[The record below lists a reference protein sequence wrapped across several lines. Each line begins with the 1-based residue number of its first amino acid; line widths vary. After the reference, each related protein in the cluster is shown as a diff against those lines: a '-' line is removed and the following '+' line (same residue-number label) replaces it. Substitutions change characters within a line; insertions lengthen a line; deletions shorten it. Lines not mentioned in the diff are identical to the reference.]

1 MTDGRVVVPLTIIRK
16 HKNGKT
22 EIYKRNEELG
32 RGGFATVYRVTNE
45 STGESFALKATSR
58 ERLKKPKV
66 LQKHRS
72 EVAIQRSL
80 NHPNVLKLYDFFED
94 SQNTYMILELAPGR
108 SIRDLVKSKGH
119 LSEEETVRILQDVL
133 TGLCYLHDNRI
144 IHRDLKLENFLIG
157 SDKKVRIADFGLSAK
172 LDYDDEK
179 KFTVCGTPNYLSP
192 ELLASTNHG
201 HSYEVDIWAIGVCA
215 FAMLTGTP
223 PFETRRTKDTYAHI
237 KSCQYHFPYELRL
250 SAQSKNFI
258 RSILQLRPELR
269 PSSYELQ
276 AHPFMQSLGP
286 YPQPISQEENKE
298 KVQEKVQEKEKDKEH
313 EKEKEKE
320 KEHEKEKKV
329 DRDHYHDRTPYQ
341 KDKTPR
347 SENVAMNNQNLD
359 PQLGNNLAFKKYE
372 SIIIP
377 DFCVSR
383 FCDHS
388 EKYGLGYL
396 LVNGTVGAVFNDLSR
411 MVMDPFEEFV
421 QYYDDY
427 QVHQPTVL
435 RKDDITQIKKL
446 SILQKFAESL
456 KKTKTLFTLPKHHFD
471 KFSILHHVKYWARND
486 DATLF
491 RMDDRNIQ
499 VNFKDRT
506 KMLIFWQTKRMTIF
520 KSVKDLSKLVP
531 LEDLNKGK
539 EMEEHKQRFMMAKAM
554 IAQMSNPTA

>member
-1 MTDGRVVVPLTIIRK
+1 MADGRVVVPLTITRK
-16 HKNGKT
+16 HYNGKT

-119 LSEEETVRILQDVL
+119 LSEAETVKILQDVL

-223 PFETRRTKDTYAHI
+223 PFETRRTKETYDHI
-237 KSCQYHFPYELRL
+237 KNCQYHFPYELKL
-250 SAQSKNFI
+250 SPQSKNFI
-258 RSILQLRPELR
+258 RSILQLKPELR

-276 AHPFMQSLGP
+276 QHPFMQSLGP
-286 YPQPISQEENKE
+286 YPQPIVPDEN
-298 KVQEKVQEKEKDKEH
+298 
-313 EKEKEKE
+313 KEKEKE
-320 KEHEKEKKV
+320 KEREKDKEKDHEKEKV
-329 DRDHYHDRTPYQ
+329 DKEHKERERTPYQ
-341 KDKTPR
+341 KDKAKR
-347 SENVAMNNQNLD
+347 AENVPSNNQN
-359 PQLGNNLAFKKYE
+359 QEAKVENNVFLKKYDNV
-372 SIIIP
+372 SIP
-377 DFCVSR
+377 DYCVSR

-456 KKTKTLFTLPKHHFD
+456 KKTKTLFTLPKHHLD

-520 KSVKDLSKLVP
+520 KSIKDLSKLVP

-539 EMEEHKQRFMMAKAM
+539 EMEEHKKRFTMAKAM